1 MWFKS
6 LQIFKFLENISMNAE
21 EIAEQLQA
29 HRFMPCRSVDA
40 STQGFIPPN
49 GDKEGPLAYAANGFL
64 LFCLQREDKIIPST
78 VVAQMLGEKIAE
90 IEAAQGRKVR
100 KREKENLKEDIL
112 HQLVMRAF
120 SKISKTYAYVDT
132 LSGTLVVNASNHAK
146 AEEFTLALRSAL
158 GSLKIE
164 VPKVQSVTTLLTHW
178 LKTNEYPADFTVNDQ
193 CILSD
198 PKEKGS
204 IRCQRQNLFAE
215 DIQNLIHE
223 GRMVAEL
230 SLSWSEQVS
239 FSLKEDFSVKSIKF
253 LELVQDQSKDVV
265 AETTA
270 ARFDAD
276 FTIMAGTLRHLIQAL
291 FLAFGAPQ

>member
-6 LQIFKFLENISMNAE
+6 LQIFKFIENFIETEEAILPLLEA
-21 EIAEQLQA
+21 Q
-29 HRFMPCRSVDA
+29 RFMPCRTVDV
-40 STQGFIPPN
+40 STQGFVPPN
-49 GDKEGPLAYAANGFL
+49 GDKEGPLVYAANGFF

-78 VVAQMLGEKIAE
+78 VVKQMLDEKVLE
-90 IEAAQGRKVR
+90 IETAQGRKVR

-112 HQLVMRAF
+112 HQLTLRAF
-120 SKISKTYAYVDT
+120 SKISKTYAYIDT
-132 LSGTLVVNASNHAK
+132 IDGYLVVNASNHAK
-146 AEEFTLALRSAL
+146 AEEFSIALRSAL

-198 PKEKGS
+198 PKDKGS

-215 DIQNLIHE
+215 DIQNLLHE

-230 SLSWSEQVS
+230 SMSWSEQVS
-239 FSLKEDFSVKSIKF
+239 FSLKEDFSVKSLKY
-253 LELVQDQSKDVV
+253 LELVQDQSRDVV

-276 FTIMAGTLRHLIQAL
+276 FTIMAGTLRNLIRGL
-291 FLAFGAPQ
+291 FEAFGAKA

>member
-6 LQIFKFLENISMNAE
+6 LQIFKFIENFTESVESMATQLEA
-21 EIAEQLQA
+21 Q
-29 HRFMPCRSVDA
+29 RFLPCRTVDM
-40 STQGFIPPN
+40 STQGFVAPN
-49 GDKEGPLAYAANGFL
+49 GDKEGPLVYAANGFL
-64 LFCLQREDKIIPST
+64 MFCLQREDKIVPAT
-78 VVAQMLGEKIAE
+78 VVKQMLDEKVAE

-100 KREKENLKEDIL
+100 KREKENLKEDIM

-120 SKISKTYAYVDT
+120 SKISKTYAYIDT
-132 LSGTLVVNASNHAK
+132 IDGYLVVNASNHAK
-146 AEEFTLALRSAL
+146 AEEFSVALRGVL

-164 VPKVQSVTTLLTHW
+164 VPKVQSVTTLMTHW
-178 LKTNEYPADFTVNDQ
+178 LKSNEYPAEFTVNDQ

-198 PKEKGS
+198 PKDKGS

-223 GRMVAEL
+223 GRMVSEL

-239 FSLKEDFSVKSIKF
+239 FGLKEDFSIKSIKF
-253 LELVQDQSKDVV
+253 LELVQDQARDVA

-276 FTIMAGTLRHLIQAL
+276 FSIMAGTLRNLIRGL
-291 FLAFGAPQ
+291 FEAFGAKA

>member
-1 MWFKS
+1 MWFRS
-6 LQIFKFLENISMNAE
+6 LQVFKFIENFTESPENLTGLLDA
-21 EIAEQLQA
+21 Q
-29 HRFMPCRSVDA
+29 RFMPCRTVDM
-40 STQGFIPPN
+40 STQGFVAPN
-49 GDKEGPLAYAANGFL
+49 GDKEGALVYAANGFL
-64 LFCLQREDKIIPST
+64 MFCLQREDKIVPST
-78 VVAQMLGEKIAE
+78 VVKQMLDEKVAE
-90 IEAAQGRKVR
+90 IEIAQGRKVR
-100 KREKENLKEDIL
+100 KREKENLKEDIM

-120 SKISKTYAYVDT
+120 SKISKTYAYIDT
-132 LSGTLVVNASNHAK
+132 IDGYLVVNASNHAK
-146 AEEFTLALRSAL
+146 AEEFSVALRGAL

-178 LKTNEYPADFTVNDQ
+178 LKTNEYPADFTVNDH

-198 PKEKGS
+198 PKDKGS

-230 SLSWSEQVS
+230 GLSWSEQVS
-239 FSLKEDFSVKSIKF
+239 FSMKEDFSVKSLKY
-253 LELVQDQSKDVV
+253 LELVQDQSRDVA

-276 FTIMAGTLRHLIQAL
+276 FTIMAGTLRNLIRGL
-291 FLAFGAPQ
+291 FEAFGVKA